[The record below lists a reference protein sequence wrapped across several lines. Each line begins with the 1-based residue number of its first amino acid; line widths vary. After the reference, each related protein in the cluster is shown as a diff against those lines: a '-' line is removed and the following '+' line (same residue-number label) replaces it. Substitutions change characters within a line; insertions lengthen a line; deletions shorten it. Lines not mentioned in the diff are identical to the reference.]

1 MESRIGSRKRSVTR
15 QRNFTRGPTNEFS
28 HLIFSKFSVWIFYP
42 CPSTI
47 QLFFPLLFRFP
58 VQRLSL
64 GTRVA
69 FTEASRSNAE
79 WWRDGNRGEP
89 RCSDTSLQRLLL
101 LLPPR
106 YFSFDL
112 NSVTFDAAW
121 RTLRKSEKKM
131 KVWRFFFSLFPLR
144 SSHVSIRP
152 MNLWATLLPSLYFDA
167 RAKHKRGWQ
176 SEGRNELVPSG
187 SVLVFTSFSPFS
199 GR

>member
-121 RTLRKSEKKM
+121 RTRRKSEKKM
-131 KVWRFFFSLFPLR
+131 KVWRFFFSFSLSDRVTFQFVQWIYEPLCYR
-144 SSHVSIRP
+144 RCIS
-152 MNLWATLLPSLYFDA
+152 T
-167 RAKHKRGWQ
+167 RGW
-176 SEGRNELVPSG
+176 STKGAGSRREGTSWYLV
-187 SVLVFTSFSPFS
+187 VVY
-199 GR
+199 

>member
-1 MESRIGSRKRSVTR
+1 MSSRISSFPSSPSEFFILVPLRY
-15 QRNFTRGPTNEFS
+15 NF
-28 HLIFSKFSVWIFYP
+28 
-42 CPSTI
+42 
-47 QLFFPLLFRFP
+47 FFPSISLSS
-58 VQRLSL
+58 QRLSL

-121 RTLRKSEKKM
+121 RTLRKSQKKM
-131 KVWRFFFSLFPLR
+131 KVEAFSFPF
-144 SSHVSIRP
+144 
-152 MNLWATLLPSLYFDA
+152 PSLIESRFNSSNESMSHSA
-167 RAKHKRGWQ
+167 TVVVFRR
-176 SEGRNELVPSG
+176 EGEAQKGLAVGGKERVG
-187 SVLVFTSFSPFS
+187 T
-199 GR
+199 